1 MEVGLVNGE
10 TFRRQATT
18 PILIPNLSPKR
29 VRPVHCVRFRS
40 KTDIFEEEE
49 KSKDEWEDVD
59 HTDSDR
65 SMAEDDG
72 TLSTMTLRPNTH
84 LRTYS
89 RLYRLGILAFLLA
102 VTLPLLQNNP
112 VVGGNGHTL
121 FGARGGVIP
130 STPVEY
136 MEEVA
141 EFLRRGD
148 TPTDICARWSH
159 QSMSILFQNIGRNAD
174 ETQPPWSTELSIFT
188 VAGKPLMPSKRV
200 ILGVSALNDRRS
212 IQLTSHSHR

>member
-1 MEVGLVNGE
+1 MEVGLVNEE

-29 VRPVHCVRFRS
+29 VRPVHHVRFRS

-49 KSKDEWEDVD
+49 KSESEWGDVD
-59 HTDSDR
+59 DTNSDH
-65 SMAEDDG
+65 STAEDDG
-72 TLSTMTLRPNTH
+72 TLSTMALRPNTH
-84 LRTYS
+84 IRTYS

-112 VVGGNGHTL
+112 VVGDNGHTL
-121 FGARGGVIP
+121 FGARGGAVP

-148 TPTDICARWSH
+148 TPTDVCTRWSH
-159 QSMSILFQNIGRNAD
+159 QSMSILFQSIRRNAD
-174 ETQPPWSTELSIFT
+174 ETQPPWSTELSIFM
-188 VAGKPLMPSKRV
+188 VAGKPLMLSKRV
-200 ILGVSALNDRRS
+200 ILGVSALNSCRF
-212 IQLTSHSHR
+212 IQLT